1 MMRALLYI
9 VLSVSL
15 CLSVAVTAQ
24 QQTDQEASAASS
36 DGPPGSA
43 EQAVESNPPEEPGD
57 EDTSDENTSD
67 ENTSDKDFKPSEE
80 ISEDYPVPLPSDI

>member
-36 DGPPGSA
+36 DGPSGSA

-57 EDTSDENTSD
+57 EDTSD